1 MATVIKC
8 TLMQYNGPMKEE
20 ESMNEQ
26 TKTPEQLRAEM
37 IRQLQQSGGEHL
49 TEVAIP
55 GVVQPID
62 SDKC

>member
-1 MATVIKC
+1 
-8 TLMQYNGPMKEE
+8 
-20 ESMNEQ
+20 MNEQ